1 MWRRIPTCL
10 SLTVSLCCSLLGLGA
25 SAGAATQDAPAV
37 AAPAASATTADTVT
51 LDQWYVG
58 ELNGKKT
65 ASMHEVVVTHPDG
78 TRTTTATMTMVIVRS
93 LGTGETARSSRIDMS
108 EVDAY
113 DEDAA
118 GRLVGFHF
126 DQDESGQSSTAQGVI
141 LRDASHRPTSA
152 HGTLLRLGRLQ
163 VINLP
168 LNPDAQLLS
177 DRELQ
182 ERMGHATLA
191 INDQIASD
199 CVYLMD
205 DRLRVGHT
213 VATYL
218 GLGAH
223 ARRTFSETT
232 DLTGIPIRFSLDAQG
247 ELAKMTMDMGIFSF
261 VFTPSPGPVPISGGE
276 IGVGALI
283 ASTGPMPQT
292 GASNRYRL
300 PSTVTIVQ
308 DEFQHRQGDIL
319 TVTSATAPTP
329 APAASFLAP
338 EAKLEL
344 DDPQLRQW
352 VGQAVAG
359 AAPGSLAAAQQLRMA
374 VRSYLTGDLTTNN
387 LSALEAFR
395 AKHGDCT
402 CHAALLCAALRIA
415 GIPSRIE
422 IGVVWAPELG
432 SWAGHA
438 WNSAYVDGHWVHLDS
453 AYPGHPRSTYLKL
466 ASGNGEDAGASPIT
480 ALAMLS
486 GTTVETLSPN
496 SP

>member
-1 MWRRIPTCL
+1 MWRCIPTCL
-10 SLTVSLCCSLLGLGA
+10 GLSLILYGSLLGLGPG
-25 SAGAATQDAPAV
+25 AGAATQDAPAT
-37 AAPAASATTADTVT
+37 PATPATPADTVT
-51 LDQWYVG
+51 LDHWFVG
-58 ELNGKKT
+58 ELNGTKT

-78 TRTTTATMTMVIVRS
+78 SRTTTASMSMVIVRS
-93 LGTGETARSSRIDMS
+93 LGTGESARSSRIDMS
-108 EVDAY
+108 ELEAF

-118 GRLVGFHF
+118 GRLVGFRF
-126 DQDESGQSSTAQGVI
+126 DQDQSGASTSAQGVI
-141 LRDASHRPTSA
+141 VRDAKHVPLRA

-163 VINLP
+163 VVDLP

-182 ERMGHATLA
+182 ERMARADLA

-223 ARRTFSETT
+223 ARRTFTEMT
-232 DLTGIPIRFSLDAQG
+232 DLTGVPIRFTLDAHG
-247 ELAKMTMDMGIFSF
+247 EIARLTMDMGAFSF
-261 VFTPSPGPVPISGGE
+261 VFTPSPGPVPIPGGE
-276 IGVGALI
+276 IGVGSLI
-283 ASTGPMPQT
+283 SSTGPMPQT
-292 GASNRYRL
+292 GATNRYRL
-300 PSTVTIVQ
+300 PSKVAIVQ
-308 DEFQHRQGDIL
+308 DEFQSRHGDIL
-319 TVTSATAPTP
+319 TVTSAAAPTP
-329 APAASFLAP
+329 APAASFLAQ
-338 EAKLEL
+338 EAKLEI

-352 VGQAVAG
+352 VAQAVAG
-359 AAPGSLAAAQQLRMA
+359 APPGSLAAAQQLRMA

-415 GIPSRIE
+415 GIPARIE

-466 ASGNGEDAGASPIT
+466 ASGNGEDGGASPIT

-486 GTTVETLSPN
+486 GTTVETLAPGA
-496 SP
+496 P